1 MISRIYKLNLRS
13 KSLRTNDF
21 SWRKGTAV
29 DIGVSPAPSS
39 ATAVIVG
46 KTVSL
51 HAVDRNLAKRRI
63 HAILSEILKTKP
75 VGHVIVR
82 ARRSILSLPFADLEQ
97 EIRHTLGV

>member
-1 MISRIYKLNLRS
+1 MIPQIYKLNLRS
-13 KSLRTNDF
+13 KTLRTSDF

-29 DIGVSPAPSS
+29 DIGVSPAPASR
-39 ATAVIVG
+39 AAVIVG

-51 HAVDRNLAKRRI
+51 HAVDRNLAKRRL

-75 VGHVIVR
+75 VGHVIIR
-82 ARRSILSLPFADLEQ
+82 ARKSILSLPFTDLEQ